1 MTRLPFDIRS
11 VDETNLTNARD
22 LLDQARGAA
31 RNFRG
36 HELLLERLDDFARG
50 AVEGRLAVHDD
61 RVVGGIL
68 WSQAD
73 GDLIIE
79 VLFVNPASRTIGIGE
94 HLVHEA
100 LDYATERGLTR
111 VLGRALPGDRE
122 TKNVF
127 ERTGLISQVIL
138 VGRTIG

>member
-50 AVEGRLAVHDD
+50 GIEGRLAVHDG

-94 HLVHEA
+94 HLVHE
-100 LDYATERGLTR
+100 
-111 VLGRALPGDRE
+111 
-122 TKNVF
+122 
-127 ERTGLISQVIL
+127 
-138 VGRTIG
+138 